1 MTGIDT
7 IGAQARPQHDPV
19 QRLSGRTASSMDAD
33 PLVSVI
39 IPCYNGEAFLKE
51 AIESAL
57 AQRYPPDPAIS
68 PGIVDPDALANDAGA
83 GRAQSHN
90 LQRRRRSRTATVTKD
105 EILRPVWLAEEGPLS

>member
-90 LQRRRRSRTATVTKD
+90 LHTGAVHAQ
-105 EILRPVWLAEEGPLS
+105 LRLPKMKFFGLSGLLKKVS